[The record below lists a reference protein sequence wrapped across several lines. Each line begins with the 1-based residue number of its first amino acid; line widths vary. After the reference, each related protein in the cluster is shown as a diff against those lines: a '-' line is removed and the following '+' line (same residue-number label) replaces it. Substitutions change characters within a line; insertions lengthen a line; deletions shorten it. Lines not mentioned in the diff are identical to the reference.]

1 MYEQA
6 FADYQEMP
14 ISLVS
19 ITNIEKKW
27 GKVWKKNLEQKERMK
42 YEIRGRK
49 REIMEKLDPVVRM
62 IVEKM
67 GYESMS

>member
-27 GKVWKKNLEQKERMK
+27 GKVWEKNLEQKERMK

-49 REIMEKLDPVVRM
+49 REIMEKLDLRW
-62 IVEKM
+62 
-67 GYESMS
+67 